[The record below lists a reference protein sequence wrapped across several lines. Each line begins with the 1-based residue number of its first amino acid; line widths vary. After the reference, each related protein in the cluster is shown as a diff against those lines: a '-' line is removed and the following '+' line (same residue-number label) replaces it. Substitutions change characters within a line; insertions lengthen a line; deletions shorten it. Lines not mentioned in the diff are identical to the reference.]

1 MGTIK
6 NDSYICIQGFM
17 VNKLGLKGTEL
28 MIYAIIYGFSQDGS
42 SAFTGTISYLMQW
55 CKATKRTVITA
66 LNELTNRGLLI
77 KTVDTVGGVR
87 VCKYVAVTNFDA
99 PSEAEDV
106 DKSVDDVDNSVE
118 NEDSVCA
125 KNTHTGEEI
134 TPGVKNLHRGWCK
147 NFTGSGVKSTPGV
160 VKNLH
165 PDNINNNLTDNLVD
179 NINTPPCGGTSAA
192 FTTAGVP
199 SRAKILEEFDELW
212 KSYPDGRKQ
221 GRKQA
226 MNAYCR
232 ARKSGTSFEEIMAG
246 LEAYKKQIA
255 KQRTETR
262 YIKQGGT
269 WFGQEGWMDEYDTSS
284 MAVMAVNRQQ
294 KQKSNPAL
302 GYRQHNYD
310 TEDLRQMGIDLGE
323 DVYIA

>member
-42 SAFTGTISYLMQW
+42 STFTGTISYLMQW

-192 FTTAGVP
+192 VTTAGAI
-199 SRAKILEEFDELW
+199 SQAKIREEFDELW
-212 KSYPDGRKQ
+212 ESYPEGRKQ
-221 GRKQA
+221 GRKEA
-226 MNAYCR
+226 LAAYQR
-232 ARKSGTSFEEIMAG
+232 ARKRGTSYE
-246 LEAYKKQIA
+246 QIA
-255 KQRTETR
+255 KGLAAYKRQIEVEQTPLKF
-262 YIKQGGT
+262 IKQGGT
-269 WFGQEGWMDEYDTSS
+269 WFRSEGWQDDYNTSS
-284 MAVMAVNRQQ
+284 MAGSTE
-294 KQKSNPAL
+294 QKSKGNPAL
-302 GYRQHNYD
+302 GYRQHSYD
-310 TEDLRQMGIDLGE
+310 ADQLRQMIDLGE
-323 DVYIA
+323 DVYHT